1 MVGKMRPD
9 SVPLQCPGSARA
21 VCAAILMALSM
32 LYAGPVPA
40 QGLKVAPTPTPVAA
54 GELAE
59 AEPLYAAPTRADRAG
74 RIHAA
79 VMING
84 VGPYRFILD
93 TGANTSALSPKVADD
108 LSLHGDSNTLIIVHG
123 VTGSATLPAVR
134 VESLQ
139 AGDVRIAA
147 TNLPVLPGPVFG
159 GADGILGINALQ
171 KTRIEVD
178 FENDRVSITPSS
190 GRRALPGYLVVP
202 ATLRKGGLLLVKG
215 KVGKIPVQ
223 VIIDTGAERT
233 LGNLALRTA
242 LLESARYDDEIDVT
256 VLGATTDVSEG
267 KYFRAPKIKIGEADL
282 IDLPVTFGEL
292 HVFDVW
298 GLADTPALVIGM
310 DLLGMLRKFIV
321 DYKRREFQLRSYDM
335 PGADV
340 KMNRCIAS
348 RCDSRI
354 PSNR

>member
-1 MVGKMRPD
+1 
-9 SVPLQCPGSARA
+9 
-21 VCAAILMALSM
+21 
-32 LYAGPVPA
+32 
-40 QGLKVAPTPTPVAA
+40 
-54 GELAE
+54 
-59 AEPLYAAPTRADRAG
+59 
-74 RIHAA
+74 
-79 VMING
+79 
-84 VGPYRFILD
+84 
-93 TGANTSALSPKVADD
+93 
-108 LSLHGDSNTLIIVHG
+108 
-123 VTGSATLPAVR
+123 
-134 VESLQ
+134 
-139 AGDVRIAA
+139 VRISA

-171 KTRIEVD
+171 KTRIDVD

-242 LLESARYDDEIDVT
+242 LLESARYDDEIDVS

-267 KYFRAPKIKIGEADL
+267 KYFRAPRIKLGEADL
-282 IDLPVTFGEL
+282 IDLPVTFGDL
-292 HVFDVW
+292 HVFEVW
-298 GLADTPALVIGM
+298 GLTETPALVIGM

-340 KMNRCIAS
+340 RMNRCIAS

-354 PSNR
+354 PSNN

>member
-1 MVGKMRPD
+1 M
-9 SVPLQCPGSARA
+9 L
-21 VCAAILMALSM
+21 AAGTASS
-32 LYAGPVPA
+32 
-40 QGLKVAPTPTPVAA
+40 QGLKVAPVPPPVEA

-59 AEPLYAAPTRADRAG
+59 AEPLYAAPTRADRSG
-74 RIHAA
+74 RIHAS
-79 VMING
+79 VMINDA
-84 VGPYRFILD
+84 GPYRFILD
-93 TGANTSALSPKVADD
+93 TGANTSALAPKVADD
-108 LSLHGDSNTLIIVHG
+108 LALHGVSNTQIIVHG

-134 VESLQ
+134 VESMQ
-139 AGDVRIAA
+139 VGEVRIPA

-171 KTRIEVD
+171 KTRIDVD
-178 FENDRVSITPSS
+178 FENDRVSITTSS

-242 LLESARYDDEIDVT
+242 LLESARYDDEIDVS

-267 KYFRAPKIKIGEADL
+267 KYFRAPRIKLGEADL
-282 IDLPVTFGEL
+282 IDLPVTFGNL
-292 HVFDVW
+292 HVFEVW
-298 GLADTPALVIGM
+298 GLTDTPALVIGM

-321 DYKRREFQLRSYDM
+321 DYKRREFQLRSYEM
-335 PGADV
+335 PGAET
-340 KMNRCIAS
+340 KMNRCVAS

-354 PSNR
+354 PANR

>member
-1 MVGKMRPD
+1 M
-9 SVPLQCPGSARA
+9 L
-21 VCAAILMALSM
+21 AAGTASS
-32 LYAGPVPA
+32 
-40 QGLKVAPTPTPVAA
+40 QGLKVAPVPPPVEA

-59 AEPLYAAPTRADRAG
+59 AEPLYAAPTRADRSG
-74 RIHAA
+74 RIHAS
-79 VMING
+79 VMINDA
-84 VGPYRFILD
+84 GPYRFILD
-93 TGANTSALSPKVADD
+93 TGANTSALAPKVADD
-108 LSLHGDSNTLIIVHG
+108 LALHGVSNTQIIVHG

-134 VESLQ
+134 VESMQ
-139 AGDVRIAA
+139 VGEVRIPA

-171 KTRIEVD
+171 KTRIDVD
-178 FENDRVSITPSS
+178 FENDRVSITTSS

-242 LLESARYDDEIDVT
+242 LLESARYDDEIDVS

-267 KYFRAPKIKIGEADL
+267 KYFRAPKIKLGEADL
-282 IDLPVTFGEL
+282 IDLPVTFGNL
-292 HVFDVW
+292 HVFEVW
-298 GLADTPALVIGM
+298 GLTDTPALVIGM

-335 PGADV
+335 PGAET
-340 KMNRCIAS
+340 KMNRCVAS

-354 PSNR
+354 PANR

>member
-1 MVGKMRPD
+1 M
-9 SVPLQCPGSARA
+9 L
-21 VCAAILMALSM
+21 AAGTASS
-32 LYAGPVPA
+32 
-40 QGLKVAPTPTPVAA
+40 QGLKVAPVPPPVEA

-59 AEPLYAAPTRADRAG
+59 AEPLYAAPTRADRSG
-74 RIHAA
+74 RIHAS
-79 VMING
+79 VMINDS
-84 VGPYRFILD
+84 GPYRFILD
-93 TGANTSALSPKVADD
+93 TGANTSALAPKVADD
-108 LSLHGDSNTLIIVHG
+108 LALHGVSNTQIIVHG

-134 VESLQ
+134 VESMQ
-139 AGDVRIAA
+139 VGEVRIPA

-171 KTRIEVD
+171 KTRIDVD

-242 LLESARYDDEIDVT
+242 LLESARYDDEIDVS

-267 KYFRAPKIKIGEADL
+267 KYFRAPRIKLGEADL
-282 IDLPVTFGEL
+282 IDLPVTFGNL
-292 HVFDVW
+292 HVFEVW
-298 GLADTPALVIGM
+298 GLTDTPALVIGM

-335 PGADV
+335 PGAETRL
-340 KMNRCIAS
+340 NRCIAR
-348 RCDSRI
+348 RCDTRI
-354 PSNR
+354 PADR

>member
-1 MVGKMRPD
+1 MAGKMRSD
-9 SVPLQCPGSARA
+9 SVPLRCPSSARA
-21 VCAAILMALSM
+21 AHAAVVAALAMFS
-32 LYAGPVPA
+32 AGTASP
-40 QGLKVAPTPTPVAA
+40 QGLKVAPTPAPAA
-54 GELAE
+54 EGELAE
-59 AEPLYAAPTRADRAG
+59 AEPLYAAPTRADRSG
-74 RIHAA
+74 RIHAS
-79 VMING
+79 VLING
-84 VGPYRFILD
+84 MGPYRFILD
-93 TGANTSALSPKVADD
+93 TGANTSALAPKVSDELALQGVND
-108 LSLHGDSNTLIIVHG
+108 TQIIVHG

-139 AGDVRIAA
+139 AGDVRIPA

-215 KVGKIPVQ
+215 KVGKVPVQ

-233 LGNLALRTA
+233 LGNMALRTA
-242 LLESARYDDEIDVT
+242 LLERARYDDEIDVS
-256 VLGATTDVSEG
+256 VLGATTEVSEG
-267 KYFRAPKIKIGEADL
+267 KYFRAPRITLGEADL

-292 HVFDVW
+292 HVFEVW
-298 GLADTPALVIGM
+298 GLTDTPALVIGM

-335 PGADV
+335 PGTDV
-340 KMNRCIAS
+340 RMNRCIAS

-354 PSNR
+354 PSNN

>member
-1 MVGKMRPD
+1 M
-9 SVPLQCPGSARA
+9 L
-21 VCAAILMALSM
+21 AAGTASS
-32 LYAGPVPA
+32 
-40 QGLKVAPTPTPVAA
+40 QGLKVAPVPPPVEA

-59 AEPLYAAPTRADRAG
+59 AEPLYAAPTRADRSG
-74 RIHAA
+74 RIHAS
-79 VMING
+79 VMINDS
-84 VGPYRFILD
+84 GPYRFILD
-93 TGANTSALSPKVADD
+93 TGANTSALAPKVADD
-108 LSLHGDSNTLIIVHG
+108 LALHGVSNTQIIVHG

-134 VESLQ
+134 VESMQ
-139 AGDVRIAA
+139 VGEVRIPA

-171 KTRIEVD
+171 KTRIDVD

-242 LLESARYDDEIDVT
+242 LLESARYDDEIDVS

-267 KYFRAPKIKIGEADL
+267 KYFRAPKITLGEAEL
-282 IDLPVTFGEL
+282 IDLPVTFGDL
-292 HVFDVW
+292 HVFQVW
-298 GLADTPALVIGM
+298 GLADSPALVIGM

-321 DYKRREFQLRSYDM
+321 DYRRREFQLRSYDM
-335 PGADV
+335 PGDGT
-340 KMNRCIAS
+340 KTNRCIAS
-348 RCDSRI
+348 RCDTRI
-354 PSNR
+354 PANR